1 MSSNMCLPIQKVVLL
16 FYMYLPLGQIVSS
29 VERVYHSPLA
39 CQHFLTTRRTV
50 TSTIGSAGLAGSN
63 VIHFNTCLI
72 SRFRNHNVCT
82 RPLHRYI
89 SQKPNY
95 LIFFEDSCVARY
107 DMIASSCTI
116 NFTIVIDPLHT

>member
-1 MSSNMCLPIQKVVLL
+1 MFLPIQIVMLL
-16 FYMYLPLGQIVSS
+16 FYMCLSLGQIVSS
-29 VERVYHSPLA
+29 AERVYHSPLA
-39 CQHFLTTRRTV
+39 CQHVLTTSRTA
-50 TSTIGSAGLAGSN
+50 TSSIGSAGLAGSK

-95 LIFFEDSCVARY
+95 LIFFEDFCVAKY
-107 DMIASSCTI
+107 DMIASSCII
-116 NFTIVIDPLHT
+116 NFTIVIGPLHT

>member
-1 MSSNMCLPIQKVVLL
+1 MFLPIQIVVLL
-16 FYMYLPLGQIVSS
+16 FYMYLSLEQIVSS
-29 VERVYHSPLA
+29 VERVYRSPLA
-39 CQHFLTTRRTV
+39 CQPFLTTSKTV
-50 TSTIGSAGLAGSN
+50 TSTIGSAGLAGSK

-89 SQKPNY
+89 SQEPTY

-107 DMIASSCTI
+107 YMIVSSCTI
-116 NFTIVIDPLHT
+116 HFTIVIDPLHT